1 MLLLTVIVFLLL
13 SDRFL
18 TVQNLLLDLSE
29 SYAVSGIFALGLFVV
44 LVTGGIDISFAAVA
58 SVVRY
63 LIATL
68 ATALRPGQ
76 PGGQYFAGV
85 GDRRRARHGQ
95 PLLIYCLRIVSII
108 VTPSACRRCC
118 SAC

>member
-1 MLLLTVIVFLLL
+1 M
-13 SDRFL
+13 
-18 TVQNLLLDLSE
+18 QNLLDLSE

-58 SVVRY
+58 SVVQY

-68 ATALRPGQ
+68 AAHYGLGSPAGSILLALAIGAAL
-76 PGGQYFAGV
+76 GMVNA
-85 GDRRRARHGQ
+85 
-95 PLLIYCLRIVSII
+95 LLITACASSRSSS
-108 VTPSACRRCC
+108 PSVCRRCC